1 VTPVDSRF
9 ARFIALLVNA
19 QVRHPWFF
27 IVAAVLLGIPSLH
40 FARQLELKT
49 GFDSLL
55 PESKPSVVELKR
67 VSKRTAGVANL
78 AIVADGTDKTALE
91 RFSDALLPP
100 LRALGPEW
108 VGTAEN
114 GVQAEQEFMRK
125 RQALYLPLS
134 KLQDIHDR
142 VEESFQVEVFGKAVD
157 DDDEEVKPISRD
169 MVLKE
174 IEDEKAKST
183 KGGPP
188 YPDGYYMNPEQTR
201 VVIMVRTPVPQGD
214 LKRTKELQR
223 TVKAVIDEV
232 NPKLFHPSLTTQF
245 TGDIVTAAEQY
256 GAVKNDLVEVG
267 AAGIGMILLVDFLF
281 FLRLRAVITMA
292 LAIGAGLLW
301 TFAITKF
308 TIGHL
313 NTASGFLVSI
323 IFGNGLNFGVL
334 LRARYGE
341 ARRAGDSTAD
351 SLKASLRDT
360 FSPTLA
366 VAAAA
371 AAGYGSLA
379 LTDFRGFRD
388 FGWIG
393 GYGMLLCWAANY
405 LLMPPLLVLFER
417 LAPIDMTAKKP
428 GVRGWIKRVVDHG
441 IPFGAPFAWIAKH
454 ASPKL
459 LAALGIA
466 LTIGGSWAIGH
477 YLADDPLEYDLGKLE
492 NDPSS
497 VQSAAT
503 VLGRAMTGI
512 TGRTGQDGMAIM
524 TDRVDQVKPLVAELE
539 RRRLAGGKPPPFDKV
554 VSIFNLIPEQQEQ
567 KLTLLSQIRA
577 RLERVHAL
585 GKLSDKDWTDIEQY
599 LPPKDLK
606 PFGVEDLPER
616 VTRPFT
622 ERDGTRGRIV
632 YVAPTEGQSVRNLRY
647 LLKWANA
654 YRVVQLPNGEVIH
667 GSGRAVI
674 FADMLSG
681 ISEESPKAILFAG
694 IMTILVVVVT
704 FMRAKRGGRAIGLVL
719 IALGMGLAWM
729 GGIVWLAGLKLNFLN
744 FIAIPITLG
753 IGVDYS
759 INMVHRW
766 RLEGTGRLPTVVRET
781 GGAIVLC
788 SMTTVLG
795 YTALMHSVNAA
806 VRSFGLVAVIG
817 ELTCITSVMIVLPA
831 ILRVLTPKLPVVNE
845 PVNK

>member
-1 VTPVDSRF
+1 MSPVDSSRL
-9 ARFIALLVNA
+9 ARFISRLVDA
-19 QVRHPWFF
+19 QVRRPWAFL
-27 IVAAVLLGIPSLH
+27 VAALLLAVPSFLL
-40 FARQLELKT
+40 ARQLELRT

-67 VSKRTAGVANL
+67 VSERTAGVANL
-78 AIVADGTDKTALE
+78 AIVIDGNDKTALE

-100 LRALGPEW
+100 LRALGPQW

-114 GVQAEQEFMRK
+114 GVRAEQEFMRQ

-134 KLQDIHDR
+134 KIQEIHDR
-142 VEESFQVEVFGKAVD
+142 VEESFQAEVFGKAL
-157 DDDEEVKPISRD
+157 DDEDEVRPISRE
-169 MVLKE
+169 MIIKE
-174 IEDEKAKST
+174 IEAAKGKSAAS
-183 KGGPP
+183 GPP
-188 YPDGYYMNPEQTR
+188 YPGGFYMNAEQTR
-201 VVIMVRTPVPQGD
+201 VVVMVRTPVPQGD
-214 LKRTKELQR
+214 LTRTKELQR
-223 TVKAVIDEV
+223 KVRTVIDQL
-232 NPKLFHPSLTTQF
+232 NPKQFDASITTQF
-245 TGDIVTAAEQY
+245 TGDIVTSAEQY

-267 AAGIGMILLVDFLF
+267 AAGVGMILAVDFLF

-292 LAIGAGLLW
+292 LAIGTGLLW
-301 TFAITKF
+301 TFALTKF

-341 ARRAGDSTAD
+341 ARRAGESTAE

-371 AAGYGSLA
+371 SAGYGSLA

-388 FGWIG
+388 FGWIA
-393 GYGMLLCWAANY
+393 GYGMLFCWAANY
-405 LLMPPLLVLFER
+405 LLMPPLLMLFER
-417 LAPIDMTAKKP
+417 LAPTDMRVGRVGLRARMK
-428 GVRGWIKRVVDHG
+428 RWIDHG
-441 IPFGAPFAWIAKH
+441 VPFGAPFAWISQHLPAK
-454 ASPKL
+454 L
-459 LAALGIA
+459 VAAIGIT
-466 LTIGGSWAIGH
+466 LSIGGAWAIGR
-477 YLADDPLEYDLGKLE
+477 YLASDPLEYDLGKLE
-492 NDPSS
+492 NDASS

-524 TDRVDQVKPLVAELE
+524 TDRIDQVKPLVAELE
-539 RRRLAGGKPPPFDKV
+539 RRRLAGGKSPPFDKV
-554 VSIFNLIPEQQEQ
+554 VSIFNLIPEHQPE
-567 KLTLLSQIRA
+567 KLALLQQIRA

-585 GKLSDKDWTDIEQY
+585 GKLSDDDWKAIEPY

-606 PFGVEDLPER
+606 PFDVEDLPER
-616 VTRPFT
+616 VARPFT

-632 YVAPTEGQSVRNLRY
+632 YVAPAEGQSVRNLRY

-654 YRVVQLPNGEVIH
+654 YRTVRLPSGEVIH

-681 ISEESPKAILFAG
+681 VTEESPKAILFAG
-694 IMTILVVVVT
+694 IMTIMVVVAT
-704 FMRAKRGGRAIGLVL
+704 FVRSKRGGRAIGLVI
-719 IALGMGLAWM
+719 IALAMGLTWM
-729 GGIVWLAGLKLNFLN
+729 GAILWLTGIKINFLN

-766 RLEGTGRLPTVVRET
+766 RVEGAGRLPTVVRET
-781 GGAIVLC
+781 GGALVLC
-788 SMTTVLG
+788 SLTTVLG

-817 ELTCITSVMIVLPA
+817 EVTCITSVMVVLPA
-831 ILRVLTPKLPVVNE
+831 ILRVIEPKLPVLNSPARE
-845 PVNK
+845 